1 MAIGVVAVRLTCGG
15 RVQAAGID
23 VPLGEIGAEIQEVME
38 SYELELDGVL
48 HPSTLRALSWAI
60 AAAPACDALCG
71 TVSVTSQGY
80 P

>member
-48 HPSTLRALSWAI
+48 HPST
-60 AAAPACDALCG
+60 
-71 TVSVTSQGY
+71 
-80 P
+80 